1 MRSRERLEILILLGI
16 GIALLAGCGDDRE
29 RRLEAGVKFA
39 RAELERTARSPLA
52 AAAYQSHLEE
62 GGNAATYVI
71 SCLPEHDPVFTR
83 YVFGRVSQPWTV
95 VIRRGNG
102 PQSFFI
108 EGYAEDL
115 IHPRFVE
122 QIGPGIPQRL

>member
-29 RRLEAGVKFA
+29 RRLEAGV
-39 RAELERTARSPLA
+39 
-52 AAAYQSHLEE
+52 AAYQSHLEE